1 MGEAGGGGGG
11 INGEGGELVQFIK
24 ALSTLYVCG
33 GCCDAMRWWQLLRN
47 VVDKIIL
54 RLSILWV
61 CVIVDNTVM

>member
-1 MGEAGGGGGG
+1 MGEAVGGG

-24 ALSTLYVCG
+24 ALSTLYVCD
-33 GCCDAMRWWQLLRN
+33 GCCDAMLWWQLLRN

-61 CVIVDNTVM
+61 CVIVELDNTVM